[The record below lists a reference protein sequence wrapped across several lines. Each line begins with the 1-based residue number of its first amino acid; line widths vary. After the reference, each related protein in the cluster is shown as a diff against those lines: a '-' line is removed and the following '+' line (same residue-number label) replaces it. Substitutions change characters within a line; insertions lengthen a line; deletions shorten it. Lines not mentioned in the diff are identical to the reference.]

1 MATLET
7 QVQHVN
13 STDEGSSIKIDIR
26 RLIRSFDDNLM
37 DKREYHTQQLKLD
50 PERTAVIVSDM
61 WAKHWCD
68 GATRRV
74 DELASQ
80 MNELL
85 VYLRDEGLQIIFC
98 PSGTEE
104 YYNNSYLKQQAKL
117 DEYKSFLTDYS
128 NDMYLFNENIIPDIQ
143 SRIDPNR
150 IQCDCSLTKCDSTNK
165 PWKNEGQISKLKIE
179 KDDILTFDE
188 TTIISYLQCKNYTHV
203 LMMGVHAN
211 MCVIYRSFG
220 LKQLRMAGLTPIIV
234 RDMTDSMTPREE
246 APYQDH
252 FTALDYT
259 IRFIEEYICPST
271 TSASLMGT
279 SEFIFKEDL
288 RRQASSKCKDSLGKI
303 IFDDYDVY
311 LNKGLLDPVK
321 MTCWMADDGIGISAI
336 KMDYFH
342 CSLPV
347 HGQKEKDECSIPIL
361 FGDYISSIRVMYG
374 RHENYKENI
383 IFLIILSDKD
393 GNQFGVFHPTTE
405 NNFLTTNTVNLCAP
419 FGYRMNSINGW
430 FTSEGKL
437 GGLGFRCQPVRN
449 FEVDNNGKI
458 KKTDILVS
466 YRDEQLWETFFIN
479 GCWRTCVKD
488 SSEVGYLYETWIHKN
503 KTSSEYQKTKIS
515 DMKIVHQDVHNAE
528 RVAVKNLIDP
538 KTEVD
543 VRVYFD
549 YNDEPVPVPPVP
561 PVFDNPDNPFQ
572 CD

>member
-1 MATLET
+1 MPTLET
-7 QVQHVN
+7 PV
-13 STDEGSSIKIDIR
+13 IDIR
-26 RLIRSFDDNLM
+26 RLIRSSDDNFM
-37 DKREYHTQQLKLD
+37 DKQEYRTQQLILV
-50 PERTAVIVSDM
+50 PENTAVIVSDM
-61 WAKHWCD
+61 WEEHWCK

-74 DELASQ
+74 AELASQ

-85 VYLRDEGLQIIFC
+85 YYLRGKGLQIIFC

-104 YYNNSYLKQQAKL
+104 YYKDSYRKQQEIL
-117 DEYKSFLTDYS
+117 DEYKSSLTDYS

-150 IQCDCSLTKCDSTNK
+150 IQCDCFLTKCDSTNK
-165 PWKNEGQISKLKIE
+165 PWKNKGQISTLDIAE
-179 KDDILTFDE
+179 NDILTFDE
-188 TTIISYLQCKNYTHV
+188 TTIISYLTNYGFEHV

-220 LKQLRMAGLTPIIV
+220 LKQLRMAGLKPIIV

-288 RRQASSKCKDSLGKI
+288 RRVTSSNWGPSPHKEL
-303 IFDDYDVY
+303 FDDYDAY

-336 KMDYFH
+336 EMDYFH
-342 CSLPV
+342 CSLPA
-347 HGQKEKDECSIPIL
+347 HGRKEINECSIPIP
-361 FGDYISSIRVMYG
+361 FGDYITSIKIKYG
-374 RHENYKENI
+374 QSENCNENTIYSIELFDKQNVRLGGCGFNDKTNFSDI
-383 IFLIILSDKD
+383 I
-393 GNQFGVFHPTTE
+393 TME
-405 NNFLTTNTVNLCAP
+405 LCAP
-419 FGYRMNSINGW
+419 DNYRMNSINGW

-479 GCWRTCVKD
+479 GCWRTHVKD
-488 SSEVGYLYETWIHKN
+488 SSELGYLYETWIHKN

-549 YNDEPVPVPPVP
+549 YNDEPVPVPVPPVP